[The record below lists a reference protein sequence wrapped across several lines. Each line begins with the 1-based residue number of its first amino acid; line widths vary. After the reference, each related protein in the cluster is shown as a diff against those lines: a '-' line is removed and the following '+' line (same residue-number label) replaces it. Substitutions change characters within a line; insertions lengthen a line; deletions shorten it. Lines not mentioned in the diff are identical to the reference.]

1 MKNFVFT
8 SICLLSLLVTFAL
21 AEEDWRTV
29 VFNKAEA
36 LHIVSEKEEAE
47 RIIKIEPKTADF
59 YSVFLPVMD
68 ADRKMKRYAF
78 MRRLEQEPNS
88 INWSDISDWSGRS
101 LPTDKAEKLASVDP
115 NFRQL
120 YENFKALKAVW
131 RGAKH
136 LTKLRNAVFEEH
148 QQEFDKTDELLMK
161 EEKALQEEVNAIIA
175 NHGVVPDAANSAAP
189 HAP

>member
-1 MKNFVFT
+1 MKNFIFT
-8 SICLLSLLVTFAL
+8 SIYILFLLITIASAGD
-21 AEEDWRTV
+21 DWRTV

-36 LHIVSEKEEAE
+36 LHIASEKEEAE

-59 YSVFLPVMD
+59 YSVYLPVMD

-88 INWSDISDWSGRS
+88 IKWADFSDWSGGS
-101 LPTDKAEKLASVDP
+101 LPTDKAEKLASIDP

-120 YENFKALKAVW
+120 YENFKTLKAVW

-136 LTKLRNAVFEEH
+136 LTKIRNAVFEEH
-148 QQEFDKTDELLMK
+148 QHEFDKTDELLMK
-161 EEKALQEEVNAIIA
+161 GEKALQEEVNAIIA
-175 NHGVVPDAANSAAP
+175 NNGVVPDAANNAAR
-189 HAP
+189 HAH